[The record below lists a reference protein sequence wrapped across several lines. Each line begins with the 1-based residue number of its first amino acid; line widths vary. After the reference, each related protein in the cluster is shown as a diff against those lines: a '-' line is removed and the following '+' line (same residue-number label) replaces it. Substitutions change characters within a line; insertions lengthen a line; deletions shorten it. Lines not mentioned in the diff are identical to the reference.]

1 VNILALVIED
11 ERADIAIVR
20 ESLANTCSGS
30 SQIAYATSLA
40 EGIERLAAGGI
51 DIVLL
56 DLSLPDSDG
65 DVTLA
70 RLREVDPDIP
80 VLVIGRTS
88 RKDDLPAEALAAR
101 QFILKDH
108 VECYRLVDIV
118 RTVIR
123 NARLGHAG
131 VPSPEAPTPQ
141 RRPPDE
147 SPDLAG
153 AALGAWG

>member
-1 VNILALVIED
+1 MNILALVIED

-70 RLREVDPDIP
+70 KVREVDPEMPI
-80 VLVIGRTS
+80 LVIAGTARE
-88 RKDDLPAEALAAR
+88 DGPPAGALAAN

-108 VECYRLVDIV
+108 VECHRLVDIV

-123 NARLGHAG
+123 KARRGHAH
-131 VPSPEAPTPQ
+131 AAAM
-141 RRPPDE
+141 R
-147 SPDLAG
+147 LAG
-153 AALGAWG
+153 ETTAT